1 MIDYVGNGCELSKE
15 EKHNIIDML
24 RMQLKNDEQYMLLVY
39 SLTLKKD
46 DKERE
51 NISKYNLLADIPISY
66 KRFRDETN
74 LRNNEHDF
82 YKSEAMD

>member
-1 MIDYVGNGCELSKE
+1 MVEYMNGSYELSKE
-15 EKHNIIDML
+15 EKQSLIDML
-24 RMQLKNDEQYMLLVY
+24 PVQLNIDERYMFLVY
-39 SLTLKKD
+39 SLILKRD

-51 NISKYNLLADIPISY
+51 NISRYNLLADIPISY